1 MRVWEWVVMD
11 AETGAILDGRWYE
24 YDGPVAEAK
33 GGASAQAKRDARA
46 QREKEF
52 QIALQQLN
60 LQRQQLQDVRGGVL
74 QFLSPEGEG
83 FTDAELASLRGQ
95 AIDAVPQRFE
105 DLERRL
111 RTELARKGAVGGNIP
126 ISGDFGRD
134 FGALGAQKEMF
145 RTELLRDVDIR
156 NALLKN
162 QNRFNAANALLGVGA
177 QFNPSNFL
185 QASSS
190 SLNAQ
195 VQAAQNQDQATSA
208 LSGALIGGAFGAAGS
223 FLGRPPGGG

>member
-33 GGASAQAKRDARA
+33 GGQSKKAAKLAQ
-46 QREKEF
+46 QREAEF
-52 QIALQQLN
+52 FQQMMRN
-60 LQRQQLQDVRGGVL
+60 LGDVRGGVL
-74 QFLSPEGEG
+74 QFLSPEGQG
-83 FTDAELASLRGQ
+83 FTEAELASLRGQ

-162 QNRFNAANALLGVGA
+162 QNRFNAANALLGVGSQFTGA
-177 QFNPSNFL
+177 QQGSLNANVNAAQSAD
-185 QASSS
+185 QASSGFM
-190 SLNAQ
+190 
-195 VQAAQNQDQATSA
+195 
-208 LSGALIGGAFGAAGS
+208 GALVGGGLGAVGS
-223 FLGRPPGGG
+223 FLGGPFFNRG

>member
-11 AETGAILDGRWYE
+11 VETGAILDGRWYE

-33 GGASAQAKRDARA
+33 GGQSKKAAKLAQ
-46 QREKEF
+46 QREAEF
-52 QIALQQLN
+52 FQQMMRN
-60 LQRQQLQDVRGGVL
+60 LGDVRGGVL
-74 QFLSPEGEG
+74 QFLSPEGQG
-83 FTDAELASLRGQ
+83 FTEAELASLRGQ

-162 QNRFNAANALLGVGA
+162 QNRFNAANALLGVGSQFTGA
-177 QFNPSNFL
+177 QQGSLNANVNAAQSAD
-185 QASSS
+185 QASSGFM
-190 SLNAQ
+190 
-195 VQAAQNQDQATSA
+195 
-208 LSGALIGGAFGAAGS
+208 GALVGGGLGAVGS
-223 FLGRPPGGG
+223 FLGGPFFNRG